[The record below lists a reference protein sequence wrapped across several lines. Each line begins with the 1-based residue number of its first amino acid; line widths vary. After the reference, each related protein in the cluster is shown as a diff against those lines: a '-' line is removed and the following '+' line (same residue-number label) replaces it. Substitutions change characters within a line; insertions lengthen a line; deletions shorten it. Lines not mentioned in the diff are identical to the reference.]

1 MCSRLA
7 FAVESDGSTTYRCS
21 QVISATGATGPR
33 TGSNQNRLRS
43 VCGVLVHSSAR
54 VRRHRARGTRRHGA
68 PRRRALAAHRPS
80 PGRGGDAR
88 RGGQLPSWD
97 GELLRIDRYHRSI
110 GQHSSSRKIA
120 CAPSALASHGAHGD
134 RTSVHRCWAGR
145 PRVCQKRPTSTDVA
159 SLLQQRQALPEASS
173 VFSVFLGGLTL

>member
-21 QVISATGATGPR
+21 HGDQRHRRDRAQD
-33 TGSNQNRLRS
+33 GSNQNRLRS
-43 VCGVLVHSSAR
+43 VRGALVHSSAR

-68 PRRRALAAHRPS
+68 PRRRALAAYRVS

-97 GELLRIDRYHRSI
+97 GTLRIDRYHRSI

-120 CAPSALASHGAHGD
+120 CGPSALASARGTRRWQVSPPLLGPGGHSYVRNA
-134 RTSVHRCWAGR
+134 R
-145 PRVCQKRPTSTDVA
+145 PRPTS
-159 SLLQQRQALPEASS
+159 LPYFSS
-173 VFSVFLGGLTL
+173 GKRCRRPARSSRSF